1 MEGFGFKAMTDTE
14 IPQNSQ
20 DSKQWLKL
28 FAPIWGGQA
37 FSLFGSALVQFALV
51 WWMTQKTGS
60 AAVLATAS
68 MVAMLPDVFLGPF
81 VGALVDRW
89 NRRRVMIIA
98 DGSVALVTL
107 GLVLLFAIG
116 RIEIWHVYVAL
127 FLRALGGSFHWPAM
141 QASVSL
147 MVPEKHLARV
157 SGANQ
162 ALQGLL
168 RIAAP
173 PLGAL
178 LLMALPMFAVLMVD
192 IVTAAIAILPV
203 ALAHI
208 PQPVR
213 SDNEAVITPRQVLSD
228 VKEGV
233 RYLIAWPGLLGIML
247 LACLINFF
255 LSPTGAFLPL
265 LVTEHFKGGAFQ
277 LGWLESAEGIGL
289 LAGGLLLSVWGGF
302 KRRILTSLIGV
313 IGVGVGILLVGLAP
327 ANLYGLALAS
337 LAITGL
343 MLSFANGPLFA
354 IFQSSISP
362 EMQGRMFTIIGSLA
376 GAMSP
381 LGMALSAPIGEFLG
395 VRSWY
400 FIAGALTILMGA
412 VGFLIPAIRQIEDQ
426 ARSRQ
431 SAATA
436 SLHPI
441 ATPANAGSNAD

>member
-1 MEGFGFKAMTDTE
+1 M
-14 IPQNSQ
+14 
-20 DSKQWLKL
+20 
-28 FAPIWGGQA
+28 
-37 FSLFGSALVQFALV
+37 QFALV

-68 MVAMLPDVFLGPF
+68 MVAMLPEVFLGPF
-81 VGALVDRW
+81 AGALVDRW

-107 GLVLLFAIG
+107 GLVFLFAAG
-116 RIEIWHVYVAL
+116 RIEIWHIYVAL
-127 FLRALGGSFHWPAM
+127 FLRSLGGSFQWPAM

-147 MVPEKHLARV
+147 MVPEKHLSRV

-178 LLMALPMFAVLMVD
+178 LLLALPMFAVLMVD
-192 IVTAAIAILPV
+192 IITAAIAILPV

-208 PQPVR
+208 PQPVH
-213 SDNEAVITPRQVLSD
+213 SDNLVEVTPNQVWRD

-233 RYLIAWPGLLGIML
+233 RYLVAWPGLLGIML

-265 LVTEHFKGGAFQ
+265 LVTDHFKGGAFQ

-302 KRRILTSLIGV
+302 KRRVFTSLIGV

-327 ANLYGLALAS
+327 ASLYGLALAG
-337 LAITGL
+337 LAITGV
-343 MLSFANGPLFA
+343 MLSLANGPLFA
-354 IFQSSISP
+354 IFQASISP

-376 GAMSP
+376 SAMSP
-381 LGMALSAPIGEFLG
+381 LGMAISAPIGEFLG

-400 FIAGALTILMGA
+400 MIAGVLTILMGA
-412 VGFLIPAIRQIEDQ
+412 VGFLIPAILHIEEQ
-426 ARSRQ
+426 AKPNAQ
-431 SAATA
+431 PPSAELA
-436 SLHPI
+436 S
-441 ATPANAGSNAD
+441 AD